1 MAKKCP
7 TRQLNQGASQQQRS
21 QGQQNLTYGK
31 VNHVT
36 DEEVQQSQ
44 DVVLGMFLANSH
56 PATICLFRSI
66 TFFNIIK
73 ICCKA

>member
-7 TRQLNQGASQQQRS
+7 TWQLNQGASQQQRS

-36 DEEVQQSQ
+36 DEE
-44 DVVLGMFLANSH
+44 A
-56 PATICLFRSI
+56 
-66 TFFNIIK
+66 
-73 ICCKA
+73 